1 MAMASACEEDNGIE
15 AVQTSLGTARIST
28 PGPNREIST
37 TAMASGSNNSL
48 PVNASGNHESF
59 SRVMEEQAEE
69 EKILTGQNQNAVDLD
84 LSRIRGIQPP
94 EEEEEPDDDDG
105 ADLDFMRGLRSP
117 DKKREEQDLEALAE
131 LVPGLKKGKVGSCAV
146 LADTSVEV
154 VLQPQRPSSSQGG
167 RSGPQRSSSSQGPGS
182 PDDKHLPHLDS
193 MAVNQSLDDDYE
205 QEEEQESLRLLST
218 LAEGVEIDGDE
229 DSGDTSGG
237 DDSDEK
243 TTDDLIKNYESK
255 KPKTGD
261 ILDESASSDS
271 SAGKTHAS
279 DNKKKNEEMIGA
291 TSEPRYAPITSNS
304 NNNQGSKA
312 NPTPYHNTINNDTG
326 AGGRNPRTPPRDS
339 NVNDESYYGA
349 TPSPGRDD
357 MLRHSSAASLSTAT
371 QSHEVRMPMYLPNF
385 RPATGCTNASDFI
398 VRCFVARLRAG
409 ITVVKHGRSRWC
421 KSRLRVLH
429 VHSDGRSLSW
439 RPAQGE
445 PTSNKRPPKLDLSTC
460 LEVRHAWSPD
470 PLNPMFTGTP
480 ILRSKCEASNA
491 FKSFALIFPRR
502 TVDITAVTADQ
513 CKVLMEGFSALCF
526 RLQVANMAGR
536 NQGVA
541 NVEVGGEGGGGGDE
555 KAEMMTSTG
564 TTVSHKSGHV

>member
-1 MAMASACEEDNGIE
+1 
-15 AVQTSLGTARIST
+15 
-28 PGPNREIST
+28 
-37 TAMASGSNNSL
+37 
-48 PVNASGNHESF
+48 
-59 SRVMEEQAEE
+59 MEEQAEE
-69 EKILTGQNQNAVDLD
+69 EKILTGQNAVDLD

-94 EEEEEPDDDDG
+94 EEEEEPDDDE

-146 LADTSVEV
+146 LAETSVEV
-154 VLQPQRPSSSQGG
+154 VLQPQRPSSSQEG
-167 RSGPQRSSSSQGPGS
+167 RSGPQRPSSSQGARSGPGS
-182 PDDKHLPHLDS
+182 PDHKNLPHLDS
-193 MAVNQSLDDDYE
+193 MAVNQGLDDDYE
-205 QEEEQESLRLLST
+205 QEEEQESLRLLNT
-218 LAEGVEIDGDE
+218 LAEGIDE
-229 DSGDTSGG
+229 DSDTSGG

-255 KPKTGD
+255 KAKTGD

-279 DNKKKNEEMIGA
+279 DNRKKNEEMTGA
-291 TSEPRYAPITSNS
+291 TSEPRYAPINS
-304 NNNQGSKA
+304 NQGNKA
-312 NPTPYHNTINNDTG
+312 NPTPYHNAINNDG
-326 AGGRNPRTPPRDS
+326 GGRNPRTPPRDS

-357 MLRHSSAASLSTAT
+357 MLQHSSAASLSTAT

-541 NVEVGGEGGGGGDE
+541 NVEVGGEGGGDD

-564 TTVSHKSGHV
+564 TTVSQKSGHV